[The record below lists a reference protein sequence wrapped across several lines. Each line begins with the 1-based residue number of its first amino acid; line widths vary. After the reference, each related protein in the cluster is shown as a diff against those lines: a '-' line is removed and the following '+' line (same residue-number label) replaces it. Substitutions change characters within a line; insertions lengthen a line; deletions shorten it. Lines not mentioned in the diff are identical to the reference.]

1 MIKEF
6 FCGYVSIVGEP
17 NAGKSTLL
25 NNLVGL
31 DISIVTHKA
40 QTTRKNVKGV
50 IVHDN
55 YQIIFVDTPG
65 VFRPSNKL
73 DNIFVNQVWKGIDD
87 SDIISLIID
96 GNKGLTENLETLLKK
111 FKKINNKKI
120 ILLINKIDISG
131 NKKILDISKTLNN
144 VFEFD
149 KTFMISA
156 KKKYGLNDF
165 KLWVM
170 SNLPKGPWLFPS
182 DQVSDISNRKILTEI
197 TRKKI
202 FELVHEE
209 LPYQI
214 YVKHEKWSE
223 FKNGTVKVEQLV
235 IVANKR
241 HKAVLLGKG
250 GRNIKSIS
258 MLSRREIKDFLGK
271 EVHLFLRVK
280 VIDNWYKKY
289 DKISLNNDDI

>member
-1 MIKEF
+1 MNKEF

-73 DNIFVNQVWKGIDD
+73 DNIFVNQVWKGIND
-87 SDIISLIID
+87 SDIISLIVD
-96 GNKGLTENLETLLKK
+96 GNKGLTENLKTLLKK
-111 FKKINNKKI
+111 FKNINNKRK
-120 ILLINKIDISG
+120 ILLINKIDISE
-131 NKKILDISKTLNN
+131 NKKILDISRTLNDA
-144 VFEFD
+144 FEFD

-165 KLWVM
+165 KFWIM
-170 SNLPKGPWLFPS
+170 SNLSKGPWLFPS
-182 DQVSDISNRKILTEI
+182 DQVSDISNKKILTEI

-214 YVKHEKWSE
+214 FVKHEKWSE
-223 FKNGTVKVEQLV
+223 FKNGTVKVEQLI

-250 GRNIKSIS
+250 GRNIKLIS
-258 MLSRREIKDFLGK
+258 MSSRKDIKDFLGK

-280 VIDNWYKKY
+280 VIDNWYKKH
-289 DKISLNNDDI
+289 DQISLNNDDI